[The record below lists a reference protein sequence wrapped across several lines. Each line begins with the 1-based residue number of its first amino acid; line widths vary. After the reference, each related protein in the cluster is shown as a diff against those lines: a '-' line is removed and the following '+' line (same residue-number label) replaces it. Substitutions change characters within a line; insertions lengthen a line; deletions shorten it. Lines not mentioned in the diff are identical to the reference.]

1 LQEKEIWQVDKRYF
15 LYNNKLNIKKIM
27 GVKKMKP
34 STKKM
39 IVTIINI
46 VIFIGNAII
55 SQLGNG
61 VDGSTVATIGSAVAM
76 GIALV

>member
-1 LQEKEIWQVDKRYF
+1 
-15 LYNNKLNIKKIM
+15 
-27 GVKKMKP
+27 MKHD
-34 STKKM
+34 TKKM

-61 VDGSTVATIGSAVAM
+61 GDGATVATISSAVVSSVAM
-76 GIALV
+76 A